1 VVRTR
6 LTPPD
11 SPAVPLHPSLPRQ
24 PRAHLLQVPDSV
36 AHRGSGHTLSSR
48 MQCKG
53 AATAHRW
60 SRQASNRGCARAQVS
75 PGGAPERAVGD
86 DGGGWH
92 PCGGPS
98 GPPGRGRAGGAD
110 ALVRRPRLRQ
120 FWLSHACGKL
130 RRPERPSRCT
140 DMFFSSRICHVC
152 RAVSGKPCRC
162 VMGLAQHFW

>member
-1 VVRTR
+1 
-6 LTPPD
+6 
-11 SPAVPLHPSLPRQ
+11 VPLHPSLPRQ

-110 ALVRRPRLRQ
+110 ALVRLPILALPRLWEAAPSGAAVEVHRYV
-120 FWLSHACGKL
+120 FFFSDLPCV
-130 RRPERPSRCT
+130 SRCVRQALSLR
-140 DMFFSSRICHVC
+140 DGPCAALLVSELHDLC
-152 RAVSGKPCRC
+152 AVW
-162 VMGLAQHFW
+162 Q